1 MDLEKGRHLVRL
13 SREILKEYF
22 ILKDKDKLEEKFKQE
37 LDKLTEIMGI
47 FVTLHSYPRYDLKGC
62 IGFPD
67 PIEPLGKLLLESTLA
82 AMQDPRFPALKEKEL
97 NKIVIEI
104 SLLTK
109 PELIKV
115 HSSKDYPKQIQ
126 IGKDGLIIELEDF
139 HGLLLPIVAVEHKM
153 NPEQFLDNC
162 CIKAGLIPEIWKEGQ
177 CNIYK
182 FQTEVF
188 SEVKPN
194 GDVIQKI

>member
-1 MDLEKGRHLVRL
+1 MNLEEGKHLVKL
-13 SREILKEYF
+13 SREVLKEYF
-22 ILKDKDKLEEKFKQE
+22 ILKDKEKLEEKFKQE
-37 LDKLTEIMGI
+37 LDKLTEIRGI
-47 FVTLHSYPRYDLKGC
+47 FVTLHSYLKHDLKGC

-115 HSSKDYPKQIQ
+115 QSSKDYPKQIQ

-162 CIKAGLIPEIWKEGQ
+162 CIKAGLIPEIWREGQ

-194 GDVIQKI
+194 GEIIQKI